1 MTTEATVMLGILF
14 GMFGLLIWSRIPAW
28 AIFMVTLTVTI
39 TLRLAPEDA
48 LLKGFS
54 NSAVWTVAALYVVA
68 AGMYS
73 TGAITLIADFLVGFP
88 RKLGKA
94 YARILPPVAVGSAFL
109 NNTPLV
115 AMMIPVVRDI
125 SQAARL
131 APSKLLMP
139 LSFGSILG
147 GAATLIGTST
157 NLVIAG
163 LVFADSGERLNIFFH
178 TAIGLPAAIVGIVFL
193 AVWGS
198 RLLPDTRLPEDSFTI
213 KNRYRA
219 EFRVFQDVH
228 TRIAG
233 LVGKTVLETGLS
245 TTPGLKL
252 LGVERKRVMIEP
264 SEDRRFDDLVL
275 EDGDLLIFEAKASA
289 MPSLWAR
296 LGLRPNVS
304 TEEQRERHEHKLV
317 EVVVSPNFYAL
328 ERRVLSTRAEEPYA
342 EVQIVAYSRGGEP
355 VRKPILNTRFRPGD
369 AMVLEVPDDFFYV
382 AQREEDF
389 TLIKRVR
396 GFRVQRVS
404 RAVTAGLITLGMVVA
419 AASGLMTMLNASLLA
434 GTLMLLTG
442 CLALHNAWRSI
453 EWETLVVLA
462 AAISLESAITHTG
475 LSQVIADL
483 IFSIGGS
490 SPMLALAAVF
500 FGCIVMTNIITNAA
514 AAAFMFPVAMSL
526 ATQLNANPAPFIAIL
541 MLGSSYAF
549 INPAGY
555 QTNLMV
561 MQPGRYQFF
570 DYVRLGVPLTLVA
583 GATALLLAPLVWEFQ
598 P

>member
-1 MTTEATVMLGILF
+1 MTTEVTVMLAILA

-28 AIFMVTLTVTI
+28 AIFMATLTVTI
-39 TLRLAPEDA
+39 TLRLAPENA

-73 TGAITLIADFLVGFP
+73 TGAISLIADRLVGFP
-88 RKLGKA
+88 RRLGKA

-115 AMMIPVVRDI
+115 AMMVPVVRDI

-139 LSFGSILG
+139 LSFASILG

-163 LVFADSGERLNIFFH
+163 LVLAETGEPLNIFFH
-178 TAIGLPAAIVGIVFL
+178 TAIGLPAAIVGILFL
-193 AVWGS
+193 AFFGQ
-198 RLLPDTRLPEDSFTI
+198 RMLPDTRLKTDELPI
-213 KNRYRA
+213 KNWYRA
-219 EFRVFQDVH
+219 EFRVFHDHNARVP
-228 TRIAG
+228 G
-233 LVGKTVLETGLS
+233 LVGKAVVETGLS
-245 TTPGLKL
+245 TTPGLRI
-252 LGVERKRVMIEP
+252 LGVERKRIMREP
-264 SEDRRFDDLVL
+264 DDNLKL
-275 EDGDLLIFEAKASA
+275 EDGDLLIFEARASA
-289 MPSLWAR
+289 MPTLWAR
-296 LGLRPNVS
+296 LGLRPNVGD
-304 TEEQRERHEHKLV
+304 EDLGRRHEHKLV

-328 ERRVLSTRAEEPYA
+328 ERRVVSTRAEEPYNG
-342 EVQIVAYSRGGEP
+342 VQIVAYSRGGAA
-355 VRKPILNTRFRPGD
+355 VKKPILNTRFRPGD

-396 GFRVQRVS
+396 GFSVQRVS
-404 RAVTAGLITLGMVVA
+404 RAVTAALITLAMVGA

-442 CLALHNAWRSI
+442 CLSLHNAWRSI

-462 AAISLESAITHTG
+462 AAISLESAITNTG

-483 IFSIGGS
+483 IFSLGGS
-490 SPMLALAAVF
+490 STLLALAAVF
-500 FGCIVMTNIITNAA
+500 LGCIVMTNVITNAA

-526 ATQLNANPAPFIAIL
+526 AGELNANPAPFIAIL

-561 MQPGRYQFF
+561 MQPGRYRFF
-570 DYVRLGVPLTLVA
+570 DYVKLGVPLTAVA
-583 GATALLLAPLVWEFQ
+583 GGTALLLTPLIWRL
-598 P
+598 

>member
-1 MTTEATVMLGILF
+1 VTTEATIMLAILV
-14 GMFGLLIWSRIPAW
+14 GMFGLLIWSRIPTW
-28 AIFMVTLTVTI
+28 AIFMATLTVTI

-73 TGAITLIADFLVGFP
+73 TGAITLIADRLVGFP
-88 RKLGKA
+88 RRLNKA

-115 AMMIPVVRDI
+115 AMMVPVVRDI

-139 LSFGSILG
+139 LSFASILG

-163 LVFADSGERLNIFFH
+163 LVFAETGEPLNIFFH
-178 TAIGLPAAIVGIVFL
+178 TAVGLPAAIVGIVFL
-193 AVWGS
+193 ALWGQ
-198 RLLPDTRLPEDSFTI
+198 RLLPDTRVPEDELPI
-213 KNRYRA
+213 KNLYRA
-219 EFRVFQDVH
+219 EFRVFRDNDARVS
-228 TRIAG
+228 G
-233 LVGKTVLETGLS
+233 LVGKELLETGLT
-245 TTPGLKL
+245 TTPGLRL
-252 LGVERKRVMIEP
+252 EGVERKRVMLEP
-264 SEDRRFDDLVL
+264 EDDLVL
-275 EDGDLLIFEAKASA
+275 QDGDLLIFEAKAGA
-289 MPSLWAR
+289 LPSLWAR
-296 LGLRPNVS
+296 LGLRPNVGS
-304 TEEQRERHEHKLV
+304 EELDQRHEHKLV
-317 EVVVSPNFYAL
+317 EVVVSKNFYAL
-328 ERRVLSTRAEEPYA
+328 ERRVVSTRAEEPYA
-342 EVQIVAYSRGGEP
+342 EVQIVAYSRGGEA
-355 VRKPILNTRFRPGD
+355 VQKPILNTRFRPGD

-396 GFRVQRVS
+396 GFSVQRVS
-404 RAVTAGLITLGMVVA
+404 RAVAAGLITLAMVGA

-442 CLALHNAWRSI
+442 CLSVHNAWRSI

-462 AAISLESAITHTG
+462 AAISLESAITNSG
-475 LSQVIADL
+475 LSQVIADG
-483 IFSIGGS
+483 IFAIGGS
-490 SPMLALAAVF
+490 SPMLALSAVF
-500 FGCIVMTNIITNAA
+500 LGCIVMTNIITNAA

-526 ATQLNANPAPFIAIL
+526 ASQLEANPAPFIAIL

-549 INPAGY
+549 ISPAGY

-561 MQPGRYQFF
+561 MQPGRYRFF
-570 DYVRLGVPLTLVA
+570 DYVKLGVPLTVVA
-583 GATALLLAPLVWEFQ
+583 GTTGLLLAPLVWQF
-598 P
+598 

>member
-1 MTTEATVMLGILF
+1 MTTEATIMLAILM
-14 GMFGLLIWSRIPAW
+14 GMFGTLIWSRIPAW
-28 AIFMVTLTVTI
+28 AIFMATLTVTI
-39 TLRLAPEDA
+39 SLRLAPEDA

-54 NSAVWTVAALYVVA
+54 NAAVWTVAALYVVA

-73 TGAITLIADFLVGFP
+73 TGAITLIADKLIGFP
-88 RKLGKA
+88 RRLGKA
-94 YARILPPVAVGSAFL
+94 NARILPPVALGSAFL

-131 APSKLLMP
+131 APSKLLIP
-139 LSFGSILG
+139 LSFASILG
-147 GAATLIGTST
+147 GAATVIGTST

-178 TAIGLPAAIVGIVFL
+178 TAIGLPAAIIGIAFL
-193 AVWGS
+193 TMWGS
-198 RLLPDTRLPEDSFTI
+198 RLLPDTRVPEDTQVI
-213 KNRYRA
+213 RHLYRA
-219 EFRVFQDVH
+219 EFRVFRDEQAN
-228 TRIAG
+228 IAG
-233 LVGKTVLETGLS
+233 LVGKTLITSGLA

-252 LGVERKRVMIEP
+252 LGVERKRTLMEP
-264 SEDRRFDDLVL
+264 ADDLVL
-275 EDGDLLIFEAKASA
+275 HDGDLLIFEARANA
-289 MPSLWAR
+289 LPSLWSR
-296 LGLRPNVS
+296 LGLRPHVASRGLDN
-304 TEEQRERHEHKLV
+304 RHTHELV

-328 ERRVLSTRAEEPYA
+328 EKRISSTRAEEPYA
-342 EVQIVAYSRGGEP
+342 DVQIVAYSRGGNAVQE
-355 VRKPILNTRFRPGD
+355 PILSTRFRPGD

-389 TLIKRVR
+389 TVIKRVR
-396 GFRVQRVS
+396 GYSVQRVS
-404 RAVTAGLITLGMVVA
+404 RAVTAGLITLAMLVA

-442 CLALHNAWRSI
+442 CLSLHNAWHSI

-475 LSQVIADL
+475 LSQVIADQ
-483 IFSIGGS
+483 IFLIGGG
-490 SPMLALAAVF
+490 SPMLALMAVF
-500 FGCIVMTNIITNAA
+500 LGCIVMTNIITNAA

-526 ATQLNANPAPFIAIL
+526 ATQLGANPAPFIAIL

-561 MQPGRYQFF
+561 MQPGRYVFY
-570 DYVRLGVPLTLVA
+570 DYVRLGVPVTLVA
-583 GATALLLAPLVWEFQ
+583 GATGLLLASLVWRF
-598 P
+598 

>member
-1 MTTEATVMLGILF
+1 MLAILV
-14 GMFGLLIWSRIPAW
+14 GMFGLLIWSRIPTW
-28 AIFMVTLTVTI
+28 AIFMATLTVTI

-73 TGAITLIADFLVGFP
+73 TGAISLIADKLVGFP
-88 RKLGKA
+88 RRLNKA

-139 LSFGSILG
+139 LSFASILG
-147 GAATLIGTST
+147 GAATLNGTST

-163 LVFADSGERLNIFFH
+163 LVFAETGEPLNIFFH
-178 TAIGLPAAIVGIVFL
+178 TAVGLPAAVVGIVFL
-193 AVWGS
+193 AFWGQ
-198 RLLPDTRLPEDSFTI
+198 RLLPDTRVPEDALPI
-213 KNRYRA
+213 KNLYRA
-219 EFRVFQDVH
+219 EFRVFRDNDARVS
-228 TRIAG
+228 G
-233 LVGKTVLETGLS
+233 LVGKRLLETGLT
-245 TTPGLKL
+245 TTPGLRL
-252 LGVERKRVMIEP
+252 LNVERKRVMLEP
-264 SEDRRFDDLVL
+264 DDDLVL
-275 EDGDLLIFEAKASA
+275 QDGDLLVFEAKAGA

-296 LGLRPNVS
+296 LGLRPHVGNDDLDH
-304 TEEQRERHEHKLV
+304 RHEHKLV
-317 EVVVSPNFYAL
+317 EAVVSKNFYAL
-328 ERRVLSTRAEEPYA
+328 ERRVVSTRAEDPYA
-342 EVQIVAYSRGGEP
+342 EVQIVAYSRGGEA
-355 VRKPILNTRFRPGD
+355 VRKPILNTRFRAGD
-369 AMVLEVPDDFFYV
+369 AMVLEVPDDIFYV

-396 GFRVQRVS
+396 GFSVQRVS
-404 RAVTAGLITLGMVVA
+404 RAVAAGLITLAMVVA

-442 CLALHNAWRSI
+442 CLSVNNAWRSI

-462 AAISLESAITHTG
+462 AAISLESAITNSG
-475 LSQVIADL
+475 LSQVIADG
-483 IFSIGGS
+483 IFAIGGS

-500 FGCIVMTNIITNAA
+500 LGCIVMTNIITNAA

-526 ATQLNANPAPFIAIL
+526 ANQLDANPAPFIAIL

-549 INPAGY
+549 ISPAGY

-561 MQPGRYQFF
+561 MGPGRYRFF
-570 DYVRLGVPLTLVA
+570 DYVKLGVPLTLVA
-583 GATALLLAPLVWEFQ
+583 GTVSLLLAPLVWQF
-598 P
+598 

>member
-1 MTTEATVMLGILF
+1 MLAILV
-14 GMFGLLIWSRIPAW
+14 GMFGLLIWSRIPTW
-28 AIFMVTLTVTI
+28 AIFMATLTVTI

-73 TGAITLIADFLVGFP
+73 TGAITLIADKLVGFP
-88 RKLGKA
+88 RRLNKA

-163 LVFADSGERLNIFFH
+163 LVFAETGEQLNIFFH
-178 TAIGLPAAIVGIVFL
+178 TAVGLPAAVVGIVFL
-193 AVWGS
+193 ALWGQ
-198 RLLPDTRLPEDSFTI
+198 RLLPDTRVPEDVLPI
-213 KNRYRA
+213 KNLYRA
-219 EFRVFQDVH
+219 EFRVFRDNDARVS
-228 TRIAG
+228 G
-233 LVGKTVLETGLS
+233 LVGKRLLETGLT
-245 TTPGLKL
+245 TTPGLRL
-252 LGVERKRVMIEP
+252 EAVERKRVLIDPE
-264 SEDRRFDDLVL
+264 DDLVL
-275 EDGDLLIFEAKASA
+275 RDGDVLIFEAKAGA
-289 MPSLWAR
+289 LPSLWAR
-296 LGLRPNVS
+296 LGLRPNVG
-304 TEEQRERHEHKLV
+304 TEELDHRHEHKLV
-317 EVVVSPNFYAL
+317 EVVVSKNFYAL
-328 ERRVLSTRAEEPYA
+328 ERRVVSTRAEDPYA
-342 EVQIVAYSRGGEP
+342 EVQIVAYSRGGEA
-355 VRKPILNTRFRPGD
+355 VQKPILNTRFRAGD

-396 GFRVQRVS
+396 GFSVQRVS
-404 RAVTAGLITLGMVVA
+404 RAVAAGLITLAMVVA

-442 CLALHNAWRSI
+442 CLSVNNAWRSI

-462 AAISLESAITHTG
+462 AAISLESAITNSG
-475 LSQVIADL
+475 LSQVIADG
-483 IFSIGGS
+483 IFAVGGS
-490 SPMLALAAVF
+490 SSMLALAAVF
-500 FGCIVMTNIITNAA
+500 LGCIVMTNIITNAA
-514 AAAFMFPVAMSL
+514 AAALMFPVAMSL
-526 ATQLNANPAPFIAIL
+526 ANQLEANPAPFIAIL

-549 INPAGY
+549 ISPAGY

-561 MQPGRYQFF
+561 MQPGRYRFF
-570 DYVRLGVPLTLVA
+570 DYVKLGVPLTLVA
-583 GATALLLAPLVWEFQ
+583 GITSLVLAPLVWQF
-598 P
+598 

>member
-1 MTTEATVMLGILF
+1 
-14 GMFGLLIWSRIPAW
+14 
-28 AIFMVTLTVTI
+28 

-48 LLKGFS
+48 LLKGFA

-88 RKLGKA
+88 RKLGMA

-115 AMMIPVVRDI
+115 AMMVPVVRDI

-163 LVFADSGERLNIFFH
+163 LVFADSGQSLNIFFH

-193 AVWGS
+193 ALAGN
-198 RLLPDTRLPEDSFTI
+198 RLLPDTRLPEDSLNI
-213 KNRYRA
+213 KNLYRA
-219 EFRVFQDVH
+219 EFRVFQDER
-228 TRIAG
+228 TRIPG
-233 LVGKTVLETGLS
+233 VVGKTIQATGLS
-245 TTPGLKL
+245 TTPGLRL
-252 LGVERKRVMIEP
+252 LAVERRRVKIEADAKGAF
-264 SEDRRFDDLVL
+264 EELVL
-275 EDGDLLIFEAKASA
+275 EDGDLLIFQAKASA

-304 TEEQRERHEHKLV
+304 AEIQRGRHEHKLV
-317 EVVVSPNFYAL
+317 EVVISRNFYAL
-328 ERRVLSTRAEEPYA
+328 ERRVLSTQSEEPYTG
-342 EVQIVAYSRGGEP
+342 VQIAAYSRGGEA

-389 TLIKRVR
+389 TLIKRIR

-404 RAVTAGLITLGMVVA
+404 RALTAALITLGMVVA
-419 AASGLMTMLNASLLA
+419 AATGLMTMLNASLLA
-434 GTLMLLTG
+434 GMLMLLTG
-442 CLALHNAWRSI
+442 CLNLSNAWRSI
-453 EWETLVVLA
+453 EWDTLVVLA

-490 SPMLALAAVF
+490 SPMLALATVF

-526 ATQLNANPAPFIAIL
+526 ANALDANPAPFIAIL

-549 INPAGY
+549 ISPAGY

-561 MQPGRYQFF
+561 MQPGRYRFF
-570 DYVRLGVPLTLVA
+570 DYVKLGVPLTLVA
-583 GATALLLAPLVWEFQ
+583 GATALLLVPLVWDFHV
-598 P
+598 